1 MDALMALAAL
11 TTLLALGALVWRLR
25 RSRSDQRL
33 QWQGTRERDWT
44 TEELAQLSSTEAVS
58 DAFA

>member
-1 MDALMALAAL
+1 MGLVVL
-11 TTLLALGALVWRLR
+11 TALLALGALVWRMR

-44 TEELAQLSSTEAVS
+44 TEELAQLSAADIVP
-58 DAFA
+58 DALAS

>member
-1 MDALMALAAL
+1 MDALMVLAALAAL
-11 TTLLALGALVWRLR
+11 VALGALVWRLR

-44 TEELAQLSSTEAVS
+44 TEELAQLSSSDVVS

>member
-11 TTLLALGALVWRLR
+11 TALLALGALVWRLR

-44 TEELAQLSSTEAVS
+44 TEELAQLRAADVLAS
-58 DAFA
+58 